1 MKAWRDW
8 YYQVLCRANHA
19 RTIDDLGGSATLPLE
34 EGIVGQ
40 CIVSHDDDGGRSR
53 KGWVGLADGG
63 IKKIGWIVMNDR

>member
-1 MKAWRDW
+1 MEALRLAGESFEAWM
-8 YYQVLCRANHA
+8 LAFM
-19 RTIDDLGGSATLPLE
+19 DDLAGSATLSLE

-40 CIVSHDDDGGRSR
+40 CVVSHDDGGGRSR